1 MEPENVDFEDSGS
14 VNISVDAQGDGR
26 LSQGTVLGGRYQIV
40 GLTGRGAFGE
50 VYRANDRQAG
60 HAVAVR
66 LITPELLSGKSTLQR
81 LKQEMAVAAKLE
93 HKNIAQTMDLR
104 SEGDAVY
111 IVSEHVDGSTV
122 RDLITKK
129 QQAGSQGFTIK
140 GAYNVVAH
148 ICNALAYAHQNTFHG
163 ALQVTNVLVNKAG
176 RVKLTEFGLARALPT
191 FARLGA
197 ARDAADIAAMAP
209 ELGTAPD
216 TADGRAD
223 LYSVGAILF
232 ELLHGRPPSDRF
244 VSEAG
249 GSPELSRLIARCLSP
264 NPRDRPKDAVTLKA
278 ALHAIVERGATPVP
292 VEEPRPPTARAAIR
306 PATPPHV
313 AAPTPAVLAA
323 SASHSSGPAIP
334 RGRPSASGAIAVD
347 ENEEKWL
354 INKGKLDFGP
364 FSLAQVKEQILRD
377 EILPEH
383 IIIDNEN
390 GRREKVEENALLH
403 DLVMGA
409 AQRRDEKRRAQAE
422 HHVVKAEKRKG
433 FALYAMIGVG
443 VIAIGL
449 GGYYGVKKLRAA
461 DKKKV
466 QDVQALES
474 AELQVTIAFKPQ
486 PPRGKGGKKG
496 GSRPA
501 GMKGGYDDSL
511 DLGDASEEDDSSERL
526 DNATLNGVIGR
537 HGSALGRCLSSTGER
552 SASVE
557 FIVAGAS
564 GKVTGV
570 RVNGKTDGA
579 LANCIRSKMGSMQ
592 FPTFNGPRTKG
603 TFDMSI

>member
-1 MEPENVDFEDSGS
+1 LEPENVDFEDSGS
-14 VNISVDAQGDGR
+14 VNISVDAQGEGR
-26 LSQGTVLGGRYQIV
+26 LTQGTVLGGRYQIV
-40 GLTGRGAFGE
+40 GLLGHGAFGE
-50 VYRANDRQAG
+50 VYRANDRQSG
-60 HAVAVR
+60 HPVAVR
-66 LITPELLSGKSTLQR
+66 LVMPELLQGKQTLQR
-81 LKQEMAVAAKLE
+81 LKQELAIAGKLE
-93 HKNIAQTMDLR
+93 HKNIAQTLDLK

-122 RDLITKK
+122 RDLIGKK

-148 ICNALAYAHQNTFHG
+148 ICNALAYAHQTTFHG
-163 ALQVTNVLVNKAG
+163 ALQVTNVIVNKAG

-191 FARLGA
+191 FARLRA
-197 ARDAADIAAMAP
+197 ARDAGDIAAMAP
-209 ELGTAPD
+209 ELGTAPE

-223 LYSVGAILF
+223 VYSVGAILF
-232 ELLHGRPPSDRF
+232 ELLHGRPPSDRY

-249 GSPELSRLIARCLSP
+249 GAPELSRLIARCLSP
-264 NPRDRPKDAVTLKA
+264 NPRDRPKDASTLKA

-292 VEEPRPPTARAAIR
+292 VEEPRAPAARASIR
-306 PATPPHV
+306 PATPPHLS
-313 AAPTPAVLAA
+313 APTPAVLAA
-323 SASHSSGPAIP
+323 SSAPAMP

-364 FSLAQVKEQILRD
+364 FSLTQVKEQILRD

-390 GRREKVEENALLH
+390 GRREKVEENPLLH
-403 DLVMGA
+403 DLVMSA
-409 AQRRDEKRRAQAE
+409 TQRRDEKRRAHAE

-433 FALYAMIGVG
+433 FALYAMIGLGIV
-443 VIAIGL
+443 AIGL

-486 PPRGKGGKKG
+486 PPRKAGGRKGG

-501 GMKGGYDDSL
+501 GTKGGYDDSL
-511 DLGDASEEDDSSERL
+511 DLGDASEDEDDSSERL
-526 DNATLNGVIGR
+526 DNATLNGIIGR
-537 HGSALGRCLSSTGER
+537 HGNALGRCLSSSGER
-552 SASVE
+552 SASIE

-579 LANCIRSKMGSMQ
+579 LANCIRSKMASMQ